1 MGCQHQ
7 FSDRNQY
14 DEQKVT
20 KPTAQENKDER
31 SIDQGDH
38 RVITMCRVPV
48 YYQWTDEEQ
57 V

>member
-7 FSDRNQY
+7 FSNRNQY

-38 RVITMCRVPV
+38 RGDQNVQSTCVLSV
-48 YYQWTDEEQ
+48 N
-57 V
+57 